1 MYYDWKPYVTVAER
15 RRKASRAAQKLRE
28 TGKPMTPVVIAGHVI
43 ARTFWGKAWCDNLE
57 RYSDYSNRLP
67 RGRAYVRNGSVIDL
81 TIAPGEVMAQ
91 VSGSSIY
98 TVRVAIAA
106 LPTARWNAICAD
118 CAGAIES
125 LIELLQGRFT
135 KGVMERICRRDTGL
149 FPAPKEIKFTCSCP
163 DWATMCKH
171 VAAVLYGVGARLD
184 HTPELLFALR
194 QVDHKALIA
203 TAGHGLSLGST
214 VPGAGKVLEDVGLAE
229 MFGIEL
235 AVPAENPAP
244 ASAAVKRN
252 ATKKLAVARAK
263 GRTKEVARETGPS
276 EAIKGKRRAAATPK
290 RAKSAC
296 FRFGA

>member
-1 MYYDWKPYVTVAER
+1 MYYDWKPYVPVAER
-15 RRKASRAAQKLRE
+15 RRKAARAAQRLRK
-28 TGKPMTPVVIAGHVI
+28 TGKPTSPVVIAGHAI

-81 TIAPGEVMAQ
+81 TLAPGEVLAK

-106 LPTARWNAICAD
+106 VPATRWNAICAE

-125 LIELLQGRFT
+125 LIELLQGRFS

-149 FPAPKEIKFTCSCP
+149 FPAPKEINFTCSCP
-163 DWATMCKH
+163 DWADMCKH

-184 HTPELLFALR
+184 HSPELLFALR
-194 QVDHKALIA
+194 QVDHNALIA
-203 TAGHGLSLGST
+203 TAGHGLSIGAT
-214 VPGAGKVLEDVGLAE
+214 VPGSGKVLEDVGLAE

-235 AVPAENPAP
+235 AVPAEVPAP
-244 ASAAVKRN
+244 AAVKRQ
-252 ATKKLAVARAK
+252 ATKKLAAADGTKAKVIKAARKLGA
-263 GRTKEVARETGPS
+263 S
-276 EAIKGKRRAAATPK
+276 EAIKGKRRATPTTK
-290 RAKSAC
+290 RAKRALT
-296 FRFGA
+296 R